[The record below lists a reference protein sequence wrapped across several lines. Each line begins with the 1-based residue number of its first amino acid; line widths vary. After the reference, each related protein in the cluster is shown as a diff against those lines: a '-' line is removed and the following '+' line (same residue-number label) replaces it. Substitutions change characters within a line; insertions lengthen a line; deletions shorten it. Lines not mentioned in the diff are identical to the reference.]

1 MKNFFSVTAIVGV
14 VMVAAIGASAAPE
27 IGPQGQQGPAFT
39 EGQPAANVSSQRI
52 SGENDKRLITPDM
65 SVRERMEVQRALQK
79 RAAARRNQLLLEAVD
94 QEEQQTRTNIP
105 IQPRAQ

>member
-1 MKNFFSVTAIVGV
+1 MKKFFSITAIVGA

-27 IGPQGQQGPAFT
+27 PDPQGQQGPAVT
-39 EGQPAANVSSQRI
+39 AGQPAANVSQRI

-65 SVRERMEVQRALQK
+65 NLRERMEVQRALQK
-79 RAAARRNQLLLEAVD
+79 RAAAKRNQLLLEAVN

-105 IQPRAQ
+105 VQPRAQ